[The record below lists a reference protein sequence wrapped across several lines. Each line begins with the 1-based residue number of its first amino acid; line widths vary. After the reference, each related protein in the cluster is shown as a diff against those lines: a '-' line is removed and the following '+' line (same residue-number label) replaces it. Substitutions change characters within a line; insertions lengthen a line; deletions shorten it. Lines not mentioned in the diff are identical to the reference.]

1 MSSGFPAIPS
11 EFAAALPYFRKVA
24 GVSEESIA
32 DRMRELLAFANYS
45 KVARELDVSKSAVSA
60 WANGRDVTPFRLDQV
75 ERLLLRAAPAIAEP
89 SAIYDVGEL
98 TRKVDAIITRDEV
111 LELVDDAKRAIV
123 SEVQLNR
130 EALYTAIADE
140 LVAKALPRL
149 LEELRAE
156 RSNGTQDPP
165 PGTAGRPPGPRA

>member
-1 MSSGFPAIPS
+1 MSSGFARIPS
-11 EFAAALPYFRKVA
+11 EFAAAAPYFRKVA
-24 GVSEESIA
+24 GVSQESIA
-32 DRMRELLAFANYS
+32 DRMQELLAFANYS
-45 KVARELDVSKSAVSA
+45 KVARALDVSKSAVSD
-60 WANGRDVTPFRLDQV
+60 WANGRDVTPFRLEQV

-89 SAIYDVGEL
+89 PGGYALSDL
-98 TRKVDAIITRDEV
+98 TSKVDAIITRDEV

-130 EALYTAIADE
+130 EALYTAIAEE
-140 LVAKALPRL
+140 LVSKALPRL

-165 PGTAGRPPGPRA
+165 PGTVARRPRPRA